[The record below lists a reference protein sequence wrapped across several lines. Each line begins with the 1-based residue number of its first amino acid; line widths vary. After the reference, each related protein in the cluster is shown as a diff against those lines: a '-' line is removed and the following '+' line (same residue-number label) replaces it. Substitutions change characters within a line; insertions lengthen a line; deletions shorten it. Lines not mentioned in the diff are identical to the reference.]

1 MTKPL
6 VGNTDDL
13 ISEYWTGKA
22 KEKNKAIQLKNS
34 KSIAKSF
41 HGCQNA
47 KNMTSKS
54 GNSHY

>member
-22 KEKNKAIQLKNS
+22 KEKKEKNPTE
-34 KSIAKSF
+34 KFKRY
-41 HGCQNA
+41 CEELPWMPEC
-47 KNMTSKS
+47 KK
-54 GNSHY
+54 YDV